1 MCLHPPTAA
10 LPPLIPTAKPF
21 ANAQRHG
28 LCSGQRIVVI
38 EEVSV
43 KLKSLP
49 PVLSLL
55 PALASPLFAVAALGQ
70 TTGVSRPEES
80 PERFDAAT
88 TAQAEHY
95 VKPSHANAAPVSY
108 PTSYAATGPA
118 PSAPAESYPAAN
130 HTPALIVR
138 EPAAACTLPSTA
150 PTGQSSVETAG
161 LRSERGESTDHG
173 ERAPHAGD
181 DDGIV
186 LSVPQNPHELNLGTV
201 LKARLTHT
209 VSTETTHVGAPF
221 SAELI
226 GEVARGG
233 EVFLP
238 AGSVIH
244 GRVTAIHGGK
254 RIGGLAAIRLRPD
267 SVTLPDGTRYV
278 LHASVSDVEG
288 FDDIHVNDE
297 GVIQPRTYPKTT
309 LAVLGGT
316 TATAAVAGALIG
328 GGVGAVV
335 GAGIGA
341 GVGAYWWLNR
351 DHQETLP
358 PGSTLYFSLDEPL
371 ELNPR

>member
-1 MCLHPPTAA
+1 MKIKHLQP
-10 LPPLIPTAKPF
+10 I
-21 ANAQRHG
+21 
-28 LCSGQRIVVI
+28 
-38 EEVSV
+38 
-43 KLKSLP
+43 
-49 PVLSLL
+49 L
-55 PALASPLFAVAALGQ
+55 PALALPLFAAAALGQ
-70 TTGVSRPEES
+70 TTGVSRPEQA
-80 PERFDAAT
+80 PEQFDTPVA
-88 TAQAEHY
+88 TAQADHY
-95 VKPSHANAAPVSY
+95 VKPSHANIAGASPNAAPATYLTSYPATGPTPVPVAQSY
-108 PTSYAATGPA
+108 PTEAR
-118 PSAPAESYPAAN
+118 
-130 HTPALIVR
+130 TPALIVR
-138 EPAAACTLPSTA
+138 EPALASPLPSTA
-150 PTGQSSVETAG
+150 VTGENSEETAS
-161 LRSERGESTDHG
+161 LRSEHS
-173 ERAPHAGD
+173 ERPARLTHASD

-201 LKARLTHT
+201 LKAHLVHT
-209 VSTETTHVGAPF
+209 ISTETTHVGAPF
-221 SAELI
+221 SAELTAEI
-226 GEVARGG
+226 ARGG

-238 AGSVIH
+238 AGSVIRGH
-244 GRVTAIHGGK
+244 VTAIHGGK

-267 SVTLPDGTRYV
+267 SVTLPDGTEYV

-309 LAVLGGT
+309 LAILGGT

-371 ELNPR
+371 LVSSH